1 MGMASMTSRCGPLPK
16 LRVTYFS
23 WTLVPPQWAHALSG
37 DVDSDDDE
45 LATVTDF
52 GNDFAGIAR
61 ERGAL
66 DDVLGFTG
74 RAVSLTLDDLPRKDD
89 VFKIEDGEVVIF
101 KFVCGVGGN
110 DVAERTDQMAEVG
123 DGHLGHAQVYGSGHL
138 ERRRCLVFSSGENVD
153 GFESEA

>member
-1 MGMASMTSRCGPLPK
+1 M
-16 LRVTYFS
+16 
-23 WTLVPPQWAHALSG
+23 PPQWAHALSA

-66 DDVLGFTG
+66 DDVLGFAG
-74 RAVSLTLDDLPRKDD
+74 RAVSLTLDDLPGKDD

-110 DVAERTDQMAEVG
+110 NVAERTDQMAKVG
-123 DGHLGHAQVYGSGHL
+123 DGHLGHAQVYGSERL
-138 ERRRCLVFSSGENVD
+138 ARRRCLVLSGGEPANGSD
-153 GFESEA
+153 SEA

>member
-1 MGMASMTSRCGPLPK
+1 M
-16 LRVTYFS
+16 
-23 WTLVPPQWAHALSG
+23 VPPQWAHALSA

-66 DDVLGFTG
+66 DDVLGFAG
-74 RAVSLTLDDLPRKDD
+74 RAVSLTLDDLPGKDD
-89 VFKIEDGEVVIF
+89 VLKIEDGEVVIF

-110 DVAERTDQMAEVG
+110 DVAERTDQMAKVG
-123 DGHLGHAQVYGSGHL
+123 DGHLGHARVYETVRAGRWFRIMSSHAGSA
-138 ERRRCLVFSSGENVD
+138 ERAD
-153 GFESEA
+153 SEA